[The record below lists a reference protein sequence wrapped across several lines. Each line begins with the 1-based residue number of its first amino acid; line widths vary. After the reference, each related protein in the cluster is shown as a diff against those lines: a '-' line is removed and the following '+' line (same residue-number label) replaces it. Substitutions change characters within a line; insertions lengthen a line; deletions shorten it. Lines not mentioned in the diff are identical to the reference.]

1 MPMGTDRADA
11 TILIVDDE
19 PEIRRLMSV
28 LLTRFLDRWKVK
40 LAEAASAEAAL
51 AAMERTEFDII
62 ISDHSMPGKSG
73 IDLLEHAHRQAP
85 RTGRILITALAQL
98 DIGVDAINRGR
109 VDGFLRKPWDNDAFI
124 ALVDSLLTRRVPQRE
139 AAAPAARTETP
150 ADRAALAQEIE
161 DIDRQLGQLRV
172 KLGLGTISAD
182 GYRRVSS
189 DLTRRRAQIEVALMR
204 ARV

>member
-1 MPMGTDRADA
+1 MGTDKAHA

-28 LLTRFLDRWKVK
+28 LLTRFLDRWTVKVT
-40 LAEAASAEAAL
+40 EAANAEDAFAAL
-51 AAMERTEFDII
+51 ARTDFDVI

-85 RTGRILITALAQL
+85 STGRVLITALAQL

-139 AAAPAARTETP
+139 AAAPPARTDTP
-150 ADRAALAQEIE
+150 AERAALAREIE
-161 DIDRQLGQLRV
+161 EIDRQLGQLRV

-182 GYRRVSS
+182 GYRRVST
-189 DLTRRRAQIEVALMR
+189 DLTKRRAQIEVALMR
-204 ARV
+204 ARA